1 MLDIDAAGHLGNL
14 ETARV
19 HQTGCCDR
27 NSRAE
32 HKRQMVLGQLAAHGV
47 ADTRAKECEYH
58 LDPAAAE
65 QKRKCTAGEG
75 SRQTEHQ
82 WRIQSVHLLDFVKVG
97 VQLLAGHTGAD
108 VGKLSDELL
117 ESVEL

>member
-1 MLDIDAAGHLGNL
+1 M
-14 ETARV
+14 T
-19 HQTGCCDR
+19 
-27 NSRAE
+27 
-32 HKRQMVLGQLAAHGV
+32 
-47 ADTRAKECEYH
+47 
-58 LDPAAAE
+58 AE